1 MFKKIL
7 VPTDGSDLG
16 NRAVDAAIELAREH
30 AAGIVLVNVQMPFTL
45 VAAEVP
51 VGFFSSV
58 ENYDAEMTKR
68 AQEILTAAKNKADAA
83 GVPASVQGLLNEHPW
98 AAIIETA
105 ENESCDLIVMAS
117 HGYRGLKGLVLG
129 SQTQKVLT
137 HSKVPVLVYR

>member
-7 VPTDGSDLG
+7 VPTDGSDFG

-30 AAGIVLVNVQMPFTL
+30 KASLVLINVQMPFTM

-58 ENYDAEMTKR
+58 ENYDTEMEKR
-68 AQEILTAAKNKADAA
+68 AQEVLAAAKNKADAA
-83 GVPASVQGLLNEHPW
+83 GVTASVQGLLNEHPW
-98 AAIIETA
+98 SAIVDTA
-105 ENESCDLIVMAS
+105 EKESCDLIVMAS
-117 HGYRGLKGLVLG
+117 HGYRGIKGLVLG

-137 HSKVPVLVYR
+137 HGKVPVLVYR

>member
-7 VPTDGSDLG
+7 VPTDGSDFG
-16 NRAVDAAIELAREH
+16 DRAVDAAIELAREH
-30 AAGIVLVNVQMPFTL
+30 SASLVLVNVQMPFTM

-58 ENYDAEMTKR
+58 ENYDTEMEKR
-68 AQEILTAAKNKADAA
+68 AQEVLAAAKNKADAA
-83 GVPASVQGLLNEHPW
+83 GVSASVQGLLNEHPW
-98 AAIIETA
+98 SAIVETA
-105 ENESCDLIVMAS
+105 EQESCDLIIMAS

>member
-7 VPTDGSDLG
+7 VPTDGSDFS
-16 NRAVDAAIELAREH
+16 NRAVDAAIQLATEQQ
-30 AAGIVLVNVQMPFTL
+30 ASLVLINVRMPFTM

-51 VGFFSSV
+51 VGFFSSA
-58 ENYDAEMTKR
+58 ENYDAEMAKR
-68 AQEILTAAKNKADAA
+68 SDEELAVVKARADAA
-83 GVPASVQGLLNEHPW
+83 GVPASVVGVVNEHPW
-98 AAIIETA
+98 AAIVETA
-105 ENESCDLIVMAS
+105 EAQACDLVVMAS

>member
-7 VPTDGSDLG
+7 VPTDGSEFAE
-16 NRAVDAAIELAREH
+16 RAVDAAIQLAGEH
-30 AAGIVLVNVQMPFTL
+30 AASLVLINVQMPFTL

-51 VGFFSSV
+51 VGFFSSA
-58 ENYDAEMTKR
+58 ENYDAEMGKR
-68 AQEILTAAKNKADAA
+68 ARQVLEQAKNKADAA
-83 GVPASVQGLLNEHPW
+83 GVPATVEGLLNEHPW

-105 ENESCDLIVMAS
+105 ESASCDLIVMAS

-137 HSKVPVLVYR
+137 HSKVPVLVFR

>member
-7 VPTDGSDLG
+7 VPTDGSEFAE
-16 NRAVDAAIELAREH
+16 RAVDAAIQLAGEH
-30 AAGIVLVNVQMPFTL
+30 AASLVLVNVQMPFTL

-51 VGFFSSV
+51 VGFFSSA
-58 ENYDAEMTKR
+58 ENYDAEMGKR
-68 AQEILTAAKNKADAA
+68 ARQVLEQAKNKADAA
-83 GVPASVQGLLNEHPW
+83 GVPATIEGLMNEHPW

-105 ENESCDLIVMAS
+105 ESANCDLIVMAS

-137 HSKVPVLVYR
+137 HSKVPVLVFR